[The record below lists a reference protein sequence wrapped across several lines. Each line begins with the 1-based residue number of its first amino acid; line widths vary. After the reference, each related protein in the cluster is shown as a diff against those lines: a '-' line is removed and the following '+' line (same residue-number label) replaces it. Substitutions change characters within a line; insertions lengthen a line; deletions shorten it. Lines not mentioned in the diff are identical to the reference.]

1 MSADFNSRAQL
12 YALLARLFL
21 EELDRPLAL
30 YLRGL
35 PGLAEH
41 IPPDPAVDD
50 WLGDLRAEHQWLFG
64 LNVYPYEA
72 IFRDRDLMLNTASTS
87 RVVALYEACGFAPA
101 ARLRAGAPDH
111 LGVELALMA
120 ELTSRLPHDPAAR
133 SRIAELLHRHL
144 AAWLPPCSEALARVA
159 RAPLYRALAEIA
171 TELVL
176 ADLERFPAPET
187 SEVGRATRHKTSQNA
202 QISEVWRTEAY
213 APSPQRESGLGGE
226 GLEDERGLRPIVRR
240 LLTPD
245 DVGVFISRADIAA
258 VGHALALPAPIAERE
273 QMLVALFGAAGQFE
287 LVPALLA
294 ALGGLLRGADGAYA
308 RLAADH
314 PAWVTQGRVWRGRV
328 AAGLV
333 LLDDLAREHHD
344 SLRHET

>member
-1 MSADFNSRAQL
+1 MSADFNSHAQL

-87 RVVALYEACGFAPA
+87 RVVALYQACGFAPA

-120 ELTSRLPHDPAAR
+120 ELVSRLPHDPPAR
-133 SRIAELLHRHL
+133 PRIAELLHQHL

-187 SEVGRATRHKTSQNA
+187 AEIGRATRHKTGQNA

-213 APSPQRESGLGGE
+213 APALTPGGE

-245 DVGVFISRADIAA
+245 DLGVFISRADIAA

-314 PAWVTQGRVWRGRV
+314 PAWVAQGRVWRGRV
-328 AAGLV
+328 AAGLA
-333 LLDDLAREHHD
+333 LLDELAREHHD
-344 SLRHET
+344 SLNDET

>member
-1 MSADFNSRAQL
+1 MSADFNSHVRL

-30 YLRGL
+30 YLRRL

-50 WLGDLRAEHQWLFG
+50 CDMRAEHQWLFG

-72 IFRDRDLMLNTASTS
+72 IFRDRDLMLNTAATS
-87 RVVALYEACGFAPA
+87 KVVALYEACGFAPA

-120 ELTSRLPHDPAAR
+120 ELTSHLPHDPAAR

-159 RAPLYRALAEIA
+159 RAPLYR
-171 TELVL
+171 
-176 ADLERFPAPET
+176 
-187 SEVGRATRHKTSQNA
+187 
-202 QISEVWRTEAY
+202 
-213 APSPQRESGLGGE
+213 
-226 GLEDERGLRPIVRR
+226 
-240 LLTPD
+240 
-245 DVGVFISRADIAA
+245 SRADIAA

-273 QMLVALFGAAGQFE
+273 QMLVALFGAAGPFE

-294 ALGGLLRGADGAYA
+294 ALGGLLHGADGAYA

-314 PAWVTQGRVWRGRV
+314 PAWGAQGQVWRRRV
-328 AAGLV
+328 AAGLA
-333 LLDDLAREHHD
+333 LLDDLAREYHD
-344 SLRHET
+344 SLNRET

>member
-41 IPPDPAVDD
+41 IPPDPALDD

-72 IFRDRDLMLNTASTS
+72 IFRDRDLMLNTAATS
-87 RVVALYEACGFAPA
+87 RVVALYQACGFAPA

-120 ELTSRLPHDPAAR
+120 ELTSRLPHDPPAR

-159 RAPLYRALAEIA
+159 RAPLYRALAEIT

-187 SEVGRATRHKTSQNA
+187 SEVGRATRHKTGENA

-213 APSPQRESGLGGE
+213 APALPPGGE
-226 GLEDERGLRPIVRR
+226 GLEDERGLRSIVRR

-294 ALGGLLRGADGAYA
+294 ALGGLLRGADDAYA

-314 PAWVTQGRVWRGRV
+314 PAWGAQGRVWRGRV

-333 LLDDLAREHHD
+333 LLDELAREHHD
-344 SLRHET
+344 SLNDET